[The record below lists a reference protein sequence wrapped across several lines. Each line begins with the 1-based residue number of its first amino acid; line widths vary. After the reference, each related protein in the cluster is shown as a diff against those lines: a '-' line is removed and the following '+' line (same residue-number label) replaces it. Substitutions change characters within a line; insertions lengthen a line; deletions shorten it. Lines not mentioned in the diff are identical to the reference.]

1 MRGAPSFRGFL
12 SSLAARLK
20 LVRYASKLKD
30 KLGFLLWVVL
40 SLQPKTI
47 ASRLPQGLRGK
58 RRALLSALFFKL
70 TFKVDGVDYAPLSFD
85 NLGLILPESESWM
98 WRFLKPRKGN
108 VVLDVGAHVG
118 KYALRLSREVG
129 EEGLVIALEPHPETF
144 KALARGA
151 ALSPF
156 KNIVPLDVAAWNEER
171 RLPLF
176 VGGMAGTHSL
186 KRDFGLGRVEV
197 QAKPL
202 DKILKELGVNRV
214 DWVKI
219 DVEGAELEALE
230 GMGNAL
236 KQYHPKIVIEVGKG
250 NVERVKRFL
259 KRYGYSMAAI
269 KGTSYFY
276 CV

>member
-1 MRGAPSFRGFL
+1 MRGALSFRGFL

-156 KNIVPLDVAAWNEER
+156 KNIVPLDVAA
-171 RLPLF
+171 
-176 VGGMAGTHSL
+176 
-186 KRDFGLGRVEV
+186 
-197 QAKPL
+197 
-202 DKILKELGVNRV
+202 
-214 DWVKI
+214 
-219 DVEGAELEALE
+219 
-230 GMGNAL
+230 
-236 KQYHPKIVIEVGKG
+236 
-250 NVERVKRFL
+250 
-259 KRYGYSMAAI
+259 
-269 KGTSYFY
+269 
-276 CV
+276 